1 MPQSAHQLDPYEFV
15 RDFAAEL
22 NREVEA
28 GVLGVQEWID
38 EQIRG
43 AAIGLLHS
51 MMPALVRANT
61 SIVKISETAA
71 IVPAAEVVGATLGRA
86 DVSNTVLAG
95 AVAEKVKGK
104 IRELLSEQTYSR
116 GVESVT
122 W

>member
-1 MPQSAHQLDPYEFV
+1 MSQSGHQLDPYAFA
-15 RDFAAEL
+15 RDFAEGL
-22 NREVEA
+22 NREIEA
-28 GVLGVQEWID
+28 GVHGVQEWID

-71 IVPAAEVVGATLGRA
+71 IVPAAEVVGATLGSA
-86 DVSNTVLAG
+86 DTSNTVLAG
-95 AVAEKVKGK
+95 AVADKVKAK
-104 IRELLSEQTYSR
+104 IDELLAEQTYSR
-116 GVESVT
+116 GVESIT